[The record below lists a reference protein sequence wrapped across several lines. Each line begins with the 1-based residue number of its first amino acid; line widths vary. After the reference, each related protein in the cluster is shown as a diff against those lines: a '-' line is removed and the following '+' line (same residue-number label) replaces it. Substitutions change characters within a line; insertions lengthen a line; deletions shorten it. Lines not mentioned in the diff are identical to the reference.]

1 MKLQDFCSF
10 DKLMQSFRDE
20 VISNY
25 PIIDS
30 LGRTQQ
36 ALFVNDDVYL
46 VDTIEILV

>member
-1 MKLQDFCSF
+1 MKLQDFFSF
-10 DKLMQSFRDE
+10 DKIVQSFRDE

-36 ALFVNDDVYL
+36 ALFD
-46 VDTIEILV
+46 